1 MSKLQ
6 QIPFDLSVRPAHGRD
21 DFLIAPSNIDAVGW
35 LDRWPNWPAPMLIL
49 SGPAACGKTHLAAV
63 WKEMSGA
70 CEIDPTLLSEME
82 AGQIAAKGEHLL
94 IDGIDLAIGLRE
106 AETCLFHLYNMF
118 KEDQRSLL
126 VTTRLNISAVGFEV
140 ADLASR
146 MRAAPVAMIHAPD
159 DDLLSSVLVKL
170 FSDRQ
175 LQVSVDVVKYIL
187 PRIERSFSAVRSLVT
202 EIDRQA
208 LAQKR
213 PVSIPL
219 VRDVMMRF
227 D

>member
-1 MSKLQ
+1 
-6 QIPFDLSVRPAHGRD
+6 
-21 DFLIAPSNIDAVGW
+21 
-35 LDRWPNWPAPMLIL
+35 
-49 SGPAACGKTHLAAV
+49 
-63 WKEMSGA
+63 
-70 CEIDPTLLSEME
+70 
-82 AGQIAAKGEHLL
+82 
-94 IDGIDLAIGLRE
+94 
-106 AETCLFHLYNMF
+106 
-118 KEDQRSLL
+118 
-126 VTTRLNISAVGFEV
+126 
-140 ADLASR
+140 

-187 PRIERSFSAVRSLVT
+187 PRIERSFSAVRSLVS